1 MYTCMILQ
9 EVGDIRS
16 MNTQTRLVWSKHR
29 GAGTLNAPIAN
40 RRTAE
45 LRKSNRY
52 RLSAPVFIFWAPQTG
67 PAQSSEGITVD
78 ISATGVY
85 VTTNEIPPVGEL
97 VQIDILL
104 PNLVPD
110 GSGIHLTGEGVVLRA
125 ELRCGKLADT
135 FRYGFA
141 VSVRFYPELSKPVLS
156 YLRGSLRVI

>member
-1 MYTCMILQ
+1 
-9 EVGDIRS
+9 
-16 MNTQTRLVWSKHR
+16 
-29 GAGTLNAPIAN
+29 
-40 RRTAE
+40 
-45 LRKSNRY
+45 
-52 RLSAPVFIFWAPQTG
+52 VFIFWAPQTG